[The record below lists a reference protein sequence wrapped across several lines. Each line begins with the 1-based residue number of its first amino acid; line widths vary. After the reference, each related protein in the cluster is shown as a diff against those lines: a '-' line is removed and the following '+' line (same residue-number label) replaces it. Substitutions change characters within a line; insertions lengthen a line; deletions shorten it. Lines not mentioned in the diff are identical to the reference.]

1 MNAQSKRF
9 LPIRVCTGAG
19 CKAWGSE
26 DLIQGLKEH
35 TSQTHER
42 VMLIPTKCLNNC
54 GGGVTLKTAL
64 AKKLIKVRGKDRAEP
79 NPFKKRLCIICSEV
93 KYSII
98 KIEPWKFSVNQSRR
112 NMTPL
117 NYPGWRY
124 LEATH
129 FTDTRVPLIVRSTQL
144 ISLKTRRINGIP
156 HVTPWKK
163 SVKTR

>member
-64 AKKLIKVRGKDRAEP
+64 AKKLIKVRNPGEPWEEVIEAVQGKETNGSCETIKA
-79 NPFKKRLCIICSEV
+79 SEV
-93 KYSII
+93 
-98 KIEPWKFSVNQSRR
+98 
-112 NMTPL
+112 
-117 NYPGWRY
+117 
-124 LEATH
+124 
-129 FTDTRVPLIVRSTQL
+129 
-144 ISLKTRRINGIP
+144 
-156 HVTPWKK
+156 
-163 SVKTR
+163 